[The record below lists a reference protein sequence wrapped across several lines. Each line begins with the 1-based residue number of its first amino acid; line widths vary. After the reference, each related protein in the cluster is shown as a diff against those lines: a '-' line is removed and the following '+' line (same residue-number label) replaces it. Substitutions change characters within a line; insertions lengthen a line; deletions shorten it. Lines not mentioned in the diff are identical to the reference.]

1 MNFVKIFNSK
11 NINYLY
17 YLIGDGFAKLVVLFS
32 IRFFTNYFDKISF
45 GKLSLFW
52 ISIPILS
59 IFIDFSQRSYV
70 KYIYINFKSKSDEV
84 IQSIRI
90 FSFTISLF
98 FYLIFWALNYFD
110 VILIDKGLDSL
121 ILFCSFFFV
130 IIEISL
136 SYLQI
141 KGKAIK
147 YNVIFTIRQALP
159 YVLTALYLFFFSG
172 GIISFGIIHLIVVVP
187 LSVYLIFRRHFVKL
201 SWRLFYKTIKSSLSF
216 SIPFIP
222 AVLSALLLGFS
233 DRFLI
238 KYYYSDV
245 EVANYTIA
253 YTVGTIYAAFF
264 LATNKMWQKYIL
276 EALKLQKIDEIKS
289 SAKKYLLVVVLV
301 GIIILLLK
309 TFLVNIL
316 SNSSYFVILDIIPT
330 ILLGMFFYFL
340 YTVMSNIPFFHKN
353 TYLMALPAFI
363 AAGLNIV
370 LNVIMLP
377 IYGYK
382 IAALTTLISYFI
394 EFLVIYIICLKK
406 YKINLFL

>member
-1 MNFVKIFNSK
+1 MNLIRIFNSK

-17 YLIGDGFAKLVVLFS
+17 YPIGDFFAKIFILLS

-45 GKLSLFW
+45 GKLTLFW
-52 ISIPILS
+52 ISIPIFSVL
-59 IFIDFSQRSYV
+59 IDFSQRSYV

-90 FSFTISLF
+90 FSFIILLF
-98 FYLIFWALNYFD
+98 FYLIFWILNHLD
-110 VILIDKGLDSL
+110 IILIDKELDYL

-130 IIEISL
+130 IVEISL

-141 KGKAIK
+141 KGDAIK
-147 YNVIFTIRQALP
+147 YNIIFIIRQALP
-159 YVLTALYLFFFSG
+159 YILTVSYLFFFSG
-172 GIISFGIIHLIVVVP
+172 DIISFGVIHLIVVF
-187 LSVYLIFRRHFVKL
+187 LLTLYLLFNSHFIKL
-201 SWRLFYKTIKSSLSF
+201 SWELFYKTIKSSLSF

-238 KYYYSDV
+238 KYYYTNV

-253 YTVGTIYAAFF
+253 YTVGMIYSAFF

-276 EALKLQKIDEIKS
+276 ERLRAKKIIEIKS
-289 SAKKYLLVVVLV
+289 AAKKYLLVVLLV
-301 GIIILLLK
+301 GVIIFLLK
-309 TFLVNIL
+309 TFLVKIL
-316 SNSSYFVILDIIPT
+316 SNSSYYVILDIIPT

-340 YTVMSNIPFFHKN
+340 YTVMSNIPFYHKN

-363 AAGLNIV
+363 AAGLNII
-370 LNVIMLP
+370 LNIIFLP

-382 IAALTTLISYFI
+382 IAAFTTLISYFI

-406 YKINLFL
+406 YRINLLL

>member
-1 MNFVKIFNSK
+1 LRILETLNKAS
-11 NINYLY
+11 NYIY
-17 YLIGDGFAKLVVLFS
+17 YLLGEGIAKLIILFS
-32 IRFFTNYFDKISF
+32 ISFFTNYFDKVSF
-45 GKLSLFW
+45 GKLALFW

-59 IFIDFSQRSYV
+59 VFIDFSQRSYIKSV
-70 KYIYINFKSKSDEV
+70 YINSKEKINEV
-84 IQSIRI
+84 IQSVRL
-90 FSFTISLF
+90 FSLGLF
-98 FYLIFWALNYFD
+98 LFLFLIFWIINYLD
-110 VILIDKGLDSL
+110 VVLIDKGLDSL

-141 KGKAIK
+141 KGDAIK
-147 YNVIFTIRQALP
+147 YNIIFIVRQAIP
-159 YVLTALYLFFFSG
+159 YVLTVLYLIFFSG
-172 GIISFGIIHLIVVVP
+172 GIISFGTIHLVVVVP
-187 LSVYLIFRRHFVKL
+187 LAVYVVFRRHFIKL
-201 SWRLFYKTIKSSLSF
+201 SWELFYETIKSSLSF

-222 AVLSALLLGFS
+222 AMLSALLLGFS

-253 YTVGTIYAAFF
+253 YTIGTIYAAFF

-276 EALKLQKIDEIKS
+276 ESLKLQKIDEIKS
-289 SAKKYLLVVVLV
+289 AAKKYLLVVVLV
-301 GIIILLLK
+301 GIVILLLK
-309 TFLVNIL
+309 TVLVNIL
-316 SNSSYFVILDIIPT
+316 SNSSYYVILDIIPT

-340 YTVMSNIPFFHKN
+340 YTLMSNIPFFHKN

-394 EFLVIYIICLKK
+394 EFVVIYIICLKK
-406 YKINLFL
+406 YKINLLI

>member
-1 MNFVKIFNSK
+1 MRILEKLNKVR
-11 NINYLY
+11 NYIY
-17 YLIGDGFAKLVVLFS
+17 YLLGEGVSKLIVLFS
-32 IRFFTNYFDKISF
+32 ISFFTNYFDKSSF

-52 ISIPILS
+52 ISIPVLS
-59 IFIDFSQRSYV
+59 VLIDFSQRSYV
-70 KYIYINFKSKSDEV
+70 KYIYINFQSKSDEV
-84 IQSIRI
+84 IQSIRV
-90 FSFTISLF
+90 FSFVISLF
-98 FYLIFWALNYFD
+98 FYLIFWTLNYLD
-110 VILIDKGLDSL
+110 IVLIDKELDSL
-121 ILFCSFFFV
+121 LLFSSFFFV

-147 YNVIFTIRQALP
+147 YNVIFMLRQALP
-159 YVLTALYLFFFSG
+159 YVLTVLYLLFFSG
-172 GIISFGIIHLIVVVP
+172 GIISFGIIHLVVVVP
-187 LSVYLIFRRHFVKL
+187 LSVYLVFRSHFIKL
-201 SWRLFYKTIKSSLSF
+201 SWGLFYKTIKSSLSF

-222 AVLSALLLGFS
+222 AMISVLLLGFS

-276 EALKLQKIDEIKS
+276 EGLKLQKIDEIKS
-289 SAKKYLLVVVLV
+289 AAKKYLLVVVLV
-301 GIIILLLK
+301 GVTILLLK

-316 SNSSYFVILDIIPT
+316 SNSSYYVILDIIPI

-340 YTVMSNIPFFHKN
+340 YTMMSNIPFFYKN
-353 TYLMALPAFI
+353 TYLMAFPAFV
-363 AAGLNIV
+363 AAGLNII
-370 LNVIMLP
+370 LNVIFLP

-382 IAALTTLISYFI
+382 IAAMTTLISYFI

-406 YKINLFL
+406 YKMNLLA

>member
-1 MNFVKIFNSK
+1 LNLIRIFNSK

-17 YLIGDGFAKLVVLFS
+17 YPIGDFFAKIFILLS

-45 GKLSLFW
+45 GKLTLFW
-52 ISIPILS
+52 ISIPIFSVL
-59 IFIDFSQRSYV
+59 IDFSQRSYV

-90 FSFTISLF
+90 FSFIILLF
-98 FYLIFWALNYFD
+98 FYLIFWILNHLD
-110 VILIDKGLDSL
+110 IILIDKELDYL

-141 KGKAIK
+141 KGDAIK
-147 YNVIFTIRQALP
+147 YNIIFIIRQALP
-159 YVLTALYLFFFSG
+159 YILTVSYLFFFSG
-172 GIISFGIIHLIVVVP
+172 DIISFGVIHLIVVF
-187 LSVYLIFRRHFVKL
+187 LLTLYLLFNSHFIKL
-201 SWRLFYKTIKSSLSF
+201 SWELFYKTIKSSLSF

-238 KYYYSDV
+238 KYYYTNV

-253 YTVGTIYAAFF
+253 YTVGMIYSAFF

-276 EALKLQKIDEIKS
+276 ERLRAKKIIEIKS
-289 SAKKYLLVVVLV
+289 AAKKYLLVVLLV
-301 GIIILLLK
+301 GVIIFLLK
-309 TFLVNIL
+309 TFLVKIL
-316 SNSSYFVILDIIPT
+316 SNSSYYVILDIIPT

-340 YTVMSNIPFFHKN
+340 YTVMSNIPFYHKN

-363 AAGLNIV
+363 AAGLNII
-370 LNVIMLP
+370 LNIIFLP

-382 IAALTTLISYFI
+382 IAAFTTLISYFI

-406 YKINLFL
+406 YRINLLL

>member
-1 MNFVKIFNSK
+1 LNLIKIFNSK

-17 YLIGDGFAKLVVLFS
+17 YLIGDGFSKLVILFS
-32 IRFFTNYFDKISF
+32 IRFFTNYFDKVSF
-45 GKLSLFW
+45 GKLALFW
-52 ISIPILS
+52 VSIPILS
-59 IFIDFSQRSYV
+59 VLIDFSQRSYV
-70 KYIYINFKSKSDEV
+70 KYIYINSNSKSDEV

-90 FSFTISLF
+90 FSFVISLF
-98 FYLIFWALNYFD
+98 FYLIFCALNYFD
-110 VILIDKGLDSL
+110 VVLIDKGLDSL
-121 ILFCSFFFV
+121 ILLCSFFFV

-141 KGKAIK
+141 KGDAIK
-147 YNVIFTIRQALP
+147 YNIIFTVRQALP
-159 YVLTALYLFFFSG
+159 YVLTVLYLLFFSG
-172 GIISFGIIHLIVVVP
+172 GIISFGIIHLVVVVP
-187 LSVYLIFRRHFVKL
+187 LTLYLVFRRHFIKL
-201 SWRLFYKTIKSSLSF
+201 SWGLFYKTIKSSLSF

-276 EALKLQKIDEIKS
+276 ESLKLQKIDEIKS
-289 SAKKYLLVVVLV
+289 TAKKYLLVVMSV
-301 GIIILLLK
+301 GVIILLLK

-353 TYLMALPAFI
+353 TYLMAYPAFI
-363 AAGLNIV
+363 AAGLNII
-370 LNVIMLP
+370 LNIILLP

-382 IAALTTLISYFI
+382 IAALTTLISYFM

-406 YKINLFL
+406 YKINLFI

>member
-1 MNFVKIFNSK
+1 MNLIRIFNSK

-17 YLIGDGFAKLVVLFS
+17 YPIGDFFAKIFILLS

-45 GKLSLFW
+45 GKLTLFW
-52 ISIPILS
+52 ISIPIFSVL
-59 IFIDFSQRSYV
+59 IDFSQRSYV

-90 FSFTISLF
+90 FSFIILLF
-98 FYLIFWALNYFD
+98 FYLIFWILNHLD
-110 VILIDKGLDSL
+110 IILIDKELDYL

-141 KGKAIK
+141 KGDAIK
-147 YNVIFTIRQALP
+147 YNIIFIIRQALP
-159 YVLTALYLFFFSG
+159 YILTVSYLFFFSG
-172 GIISFGIIHLIVVVP
+172 DIISFGVIHLIVVF
-187 LSVYLIFRRHFVKL
+187 LLTLYLLFNSHFIKL
-201 SWRLFYKTIKSSLSF
+201 SWELFYKTIKSSLSF

-238 KYYYSDV
+238 KYYYTNV

-253 YTVGTIYAAFF
+253 YTVGMIYSAFF

-276 EALKLQKIDEIKS
+276 ERLRAKKIIEIKS
-289 SAKKYLLVVVLV
+289 AAKKYLLVVLLV
-301 GIIILLLK
+301 GVIIFLLK
-309 TFLVNIL
+309 TFLVKIL
-316 SNSSYFVILDIIPT
+316 SNSSYYVILDIIPT

-340 YTVMSNIPFFHKN
+340 YTVMSNIPFYHKN

-363 AAGLNIV
+363 AAGLNII
-370 LNVIMLP
+370 LNIIFLP

-382 IAALTTLISYFI
+382 IAAFTTLISYFI

-406 YKINLFL
+406 YRINLLL

>member
-1 MNFVKIFNSK
+1 MRILEKLKKVRNAI
-11 NINYLY
+11 Y
-17 YLIGDGFAKLVVLFS
+17 YLLGEGISKLIVLFS
-32 IRFFTNYFDKISF
+32 ISFFTNYFDKASF

-59 IFIDFSQRSYV
+59 VFIDFSQRSYIKSV
-70 KYIYINFKSKSDEV
+70 YINSKEKINEV
-84 IQSIRI
+84 IQSVRLFSLGL
-90 FSFTISLF
+90 FSFLF
-98 FYLIFWALNYFD
+98 LIFGILNYLD
-110 VILIDKGLDSL
+110 VVLIDKGLDSL

-130 IIEISL
+130 LIEISL
-136 SYLQI
+136 SYFQI
-141 KGKAIK
+141 RGDAIH
-147 YNVIFTIRQALP
+147 YNIIFILRQALP
-159 YVLTALYLFFFSG
+159 YVLTVLYLIFFSG
-172 GIISFGIIHLIVVVP
+172 GIISFGIIHLVVVVP
-187 LSVYLIFRRHFVKL
+187 LAVYLVFRRHFITL
-201 SWRLFYKTIKSSLSF
+201 SWELFYETIKSSLSF

-222 AVLSALLLGFS
+222 AMISVLLLGFS

-238 KYYYSDV
+238 KYYFSDV

-276 EALKLQKIDEIKS
+276 EGLKLQKIDEIKS
-289 SAKKYLLVVVLV
+289 AAKKYLLLVVLV
-301 GIIILLLK
+301 GVIIVLLK

-406 YKINLFL
+406 YKINLLI

>member
-70 KYIYINFKSKSDEV
+70 KYIYINFQSKSDEV

-238 KYYYSDV
+238 KYYYSDL

-406 YKINLFL
+406 YKINLLI

>member
-1 MNFVKIFNSK
+1 MRILETLNKAS
-11 NINYLY
+11 NYIY
-17 YLIGDGFAKLVVLFS
+17 YLLGEGIAKLIILFS
-32 IRFFTNYFDKISF
+32 ISFFTNYFDKVSF
-45 GKLSLFW
+45 GKLALFW

-59 IFIDFSQRSYV
+59 VFIDFSQRSYIKSV
-70 KYIYINFKSKSDEV
+70 YINSKEKINEV
-84 IQSIRI
+84 IQSVRL
-90 FSFTISLF
+90 FSLGLF
-98 FYLIFWALNYFD
+98 LFLFLIFWIINYLD
-110 VILIDKGLDSL
+110 VVLIDKGLDSL

-141 KGKAIK
+141 KGDAIK
-147 YNVIFTIRQALP
+147 YNIIFIVRQAIP
-159 YVLTALYLFFFSG
+159 YVLTVLYLIFFSG
-172 GIISFGIIHLIVVVP
+172 GIISFGTIHLVVVVP
-187 LSVYLIFRRHFVKL
+187 LAVYVVFRRHFIKL
-201 SWRLFYKTIKSSLSF
+201 SWELFYETIKSSLSF

-222 AVLSALLLGFS
+222 AMLSALLLGFS

-253 YTVGTIYAAFF
+253 YTIGTIYAAFF

-276 EALKLQKIDEIKS
+276 ESLKLQKIDEIKS
-289 SAKKYLLVVVLV
+289 AAKKYLLVVVLV
-301 GIIILLLK
+301 GIVILLLK
-309 TFLVNIL
+309 TVLVNIL
-316 SNSSYFVILDIIPT
+316 SNSSYYVILDIIPT

-340 YTVMSNIPFFHKN
+340 YTLMSNIPFFHKN

-394 EFLVIYIICLKK
+394 EFVVIYIICLKK
-406 YKINLFL
+406 YKINLLI

>member
-1 MNFVKIFNSK
+1 MRILEKLNKVRNAI
-11 NINYLY
+11 Y
-17 YLIGDGFAKLVVLFS
+17 YLLGEGVSKIIILFS
-32 IRFFTNYFDKISF
+32 VSFFTNYFDKASF

-59 IFIDFSQRSYV
+59 VFIDFSQRSYIKSV
-70 KYIYINFKSKSDEV
+70 YINSKEKINEV
-84 IQSIRI
+84 IQSVRLFSLSL
-90 FSFTISLF
+90 FSFLF
-98 FYLIFWALNYFD
+98 LIFGILNYLD
-110 VILIDKGLDSL
+110 VVLIDKGLDTL
-121 ILFCSFFFV
+121 MLFCSFFFV
-130 IIEISL
+130 LIEISL
-136 SYLQI
+136 SYFQI
-141 KGKAIK
+141 KGDAIN
-147 YNVIFTIRQALP
+147 YNIIFIVRQALP
-159 YVLTALYLFFFSG
+159 YVLTVLYLILFSG
-172 GIISFGIIHLIVVVP
+172 GIISFGTIHLFVVMPVA
-187 LSVYLIFRRHFVKL
+187 LYLVFRRHFIKL
-201 SWRLFYKTIKSSLSF
+201 SWQLFYETIKSSLSF

-222 AVLSALLLGFS
+222 AMISVLLLGFS

-238 KYYYSDV
+238 KYYFSDI

-276 EALKLQKIDEIKS
+276 EGLKLQKIDEIKS
-289 SAKKYLLVVVLV
+289 ETKKYLLVVVLV
-301 GIIILLLK
+301 GVIIVLLK
-309 TFLVNIL
+309 RFLVNIL

-340 YTVMSNIPFFHKN
+340 YTLMSNIPFFHKN

-370 LNVIMLP
+370 LNVILLP

>member
-406 YKINLFL
+406 YKINLLI

>member
-70 KYIYINFKSKSDEV
+70 KYIYVNFQSKSDEV

-147 YNVIFTIRQALP
+147 YNIIFTIRQALP

-172 GIISFGIIHLIVVVP
+172 GIISFGIIHLVVVVP
-187 LSVYLIFRRHFVKL
+187 LAVYLIFRRHFVKL

-253 YTVGTIYAAFF
+253 YTVGTIYSAFF
-264 LATNKMWQKYIL
+264 LATNKMWQKFIL
-276 EALKLQKIDEIKS
+276 EGLKLQKIDEIKS
-289 SAKKYLLVVVLV
+289 AAKKYLLVVVLV
-301 GIIILLLK
+301 GIIIFILR

-316 SNSSYFVILDIIPT
+316 ANSSYLVILDIIPT

-406 YKINLFL
+406 YKINLLI

>member
-1 MNFVKIFNSK
+1 LNLIRIFNSK

-17 YLIGDGFAKLVVLFS
+17 YPIGDFFAKIFILLS

-45 GKLSLFW
+45 GKLTLFW
-52 ISIPILS
+52 ISIPIFSVL
-59 IFIDFSQRSYV
+59 IDFSQRSYV

-90 FSFTISLF
+90 FSFIILLF
-98 FYLIFWALNYFD
+98 FYLIFWILNHLD
-110 VILIDKGLDSL
+110 IILIDKELDYL

-130 IIEISL
+130 IVEISL

-141 KGKAIK
+141 KGDAIK
-147 YNVIFTIRQALP
+147 YNIIFIIRQALP
-159 YVLTALYLFFFSG
+159 YILTVSYLFFFSG
-172 GIISFGIIHLIVVVP
+172 DIISFGVIHLIVVF
-187 LSVYLIFRRHFVKL
+187 LLTLYLLFNSHFIKL
-201 SWRLFYKTIKSSLSF
+201 SWELFYKTIKSSLSF

-238 KYYYSDV
+238 KYYYTNV

-253 YTVGTIYAAFF
+253 YTVGMIYSAFF

-276 EALKLQKIDEIKS
+276 ERLRAKKIIEIKS
-289 SAKKYLLVVVLV
+289 AAKKYLLVVLLV
-301 GIIILLLK
+301 GVIIFLLK
-309 TFLVNIL
+309 TFLVKIL
-316 SNSSYFVILDIIPT
+316 SNSSYYVILDIIPT

-340 YTVMSNIPFFHKN
+340 YTVMSNIPFYHKN

-363 AAGLNIV
+363 AAGLNII
-370 LNVIMLP
+370 LNIIFLP

-382 IAALTTLISYFI
+382 IAAFTTLISYFI

-406 YKINLFL
+406 YRINLLL

>member
-1 MNFVKIFNSK
+1 MRILEKLNKVS
-11 NINYLY
+11 NYIY
-17 YLIGDGFAKLVVLFS
+17 YLLGEGISKLIILFS
-32 IRFFTNYFDKISF
+32 ISFFTNYFDKANF

-52 ISIPILS
+52 ITIPILS
-59 IFIDFSQRSYV
+59 VLIDFSQRSYV
-70 KYIYINFKSKSDEV
+70 KYIYINSKEKVSEV
-84 IQSIRI
+84 IQSVRI
-90 FSFTISLF
+90 FSAISFLVL
-98 FYLIFWALNYFD
+98 YLIFWVLNYFD
-110 VILIDKGLDSL
+110 VVLIDKELDSL

-130 IIEISL
+130 IIEVSL
-136 SYLQI
+136 SYFQI
-141 KGKAIK
+141 KGDAIK
-147 YNVIFTIRQALP
+147 YNIVFTIRQALP
-159 YVLTALYLFFFSG
+159 YVLTVWYLIFFSG
-172 GIISFGIIHLIVVVP
+172 GIISFGIIHLIIVVP
-187 LSVYLIFRRHFVKL
+187 LTIFTVFKRHFIKL
-201 SWRLFYKTIKSSLSF
+201 SWELFYETIKSSLSF

-222 AVLSALLLGFS
+222 AMVSVLLLGFS

-253 YTVGTIYAAFF
+253 YTIGTIYAAFF

-276 EALKLQKIDEIKS
+276 ESLKLQKIDEIKS
-289 SAKKYLLVVVLV
+289 AAKKYLLVVVLV
-301 GIIILLLK
+301 GIVILLLK
-309 TFLVNIL
+309 TVLVNIL
-316 SNSSYFVILDIIPT
+316 SNSSYYVILDIIPT

-340 YTVMSNIPFFHKN
+340 YTLMSNIPFFHKN

-394 EFLVIYIICLKK
+394 EFVVIYIICLKK
-406 YKINLFL
+406 YKINLLI

>member
-1 MNFVKIFNSK
+1 MRILETLNKAS
-11 NINYLY
+11 NYIY
-17 YLIGDGFAKLVVLFS
+17 YLLGEGIAKLIILFS
-32 IRFFTNYFDKISF
+32 ISFFTNYFDKVSF
-45 GKLSLFW
+45 GKLALFW

-59 IFIDFSQRSYV
+59 VFIDFSQRSYIKSV
-70 KYIYINFKSKSDEV
+70 YINSKEKINEV
-84 IQSIRI
+84 IQSVRL
-90 FSFTISLF
+90 FSLGLF
-98 FYLIFWALNYFD
+98 LFLFLIFWIINYLD
-110 VILIDKGLDSL
+110 VVLIDKGLDSL

-141 KGKAIK
+141 KGDAIK
-147 YNVIFTIRQALP
+147 YNIIFIVRQAIP
-159 YVLTALYLFFFSG
+159 YVLTVLYLISFSG
-172 GIISFGIIHLIVVVP
+172 GIISFGTIHLVVVVP
-187 LSVYLIFRRHFVKL
+187 LAVYVVFRRHFIKL
-201 SWRLFYKTIKSSLSF
+201 SWELFYETIKSSLSF

-222 AVLSALLLGFS
+222 AMLSALLLGFS

-253 YTVGTIYAAFF
+253 YTIGTIYAAFF

-276 EALKLQKIDEIKS
+276 ESLKLQKIDEIKS
-289 SAKKYLLVVVLV
+289 AAKKYLLVVVLV
-301 GIIILLLK
+301 GIVILLLK
-309 TFLVNIL
+309 TVLVNIL
-316 SNSSYFVILDIIPT
+316 SNSSYYVILDIIPT

-340 YTVMSNIPFFHKN
+340 YTLMSNIPFFHKN

-394 EFLVIYIICLKK
+394 EFVVIYIICLKK
-406 YKINLFL
+406 YKINLLI

>member
-394 EFLVIYIICLKK
+394 EFVVIYIICLKK

>member
-1 MNFVKIFNSK
+1 MRILEKLNKVRNAI
-11 NINYLY
+11 Y
-17 YLIGDGFAKLVVLFS
+17 YLLGEGISKLIVLFS
-32 IRFFTNYFDKISF
+32 ISFVTNYFDKASF

-59 IFIDFSQRSYV
+59 VFIDFSQRSYIKSV
-70 KYIYINFKSKSDEV
+70 YINSKEKINEV
-84 IQSIRI
+84 IQSVRLFSLGL
-90 FSFTISLF
+90 FSFLF
-98 FYLIFWALNYFD
+98 LIFGILNYLD
-110 VILIDKGLDSL
+110 VVLIDKGLDSL

-130 IIEISL
+130 LIEISL
-136 SYLQI
+136 SYFQI
-141 KGKAIK
+141 RGDAIH
-147 YNVIFTIRQALP
+147 YNIIFIVRQALP
-159 YVLTALYLFFFSG
+159 YVLTVLYLIFFSG
-172 GIISFGIIHLIVVVP
+172 GIISFGTIHLVVVVP
-187 LSVYLIFRRHFVKL
+187 LAVYLVFRRHFITL
-201 SWRLFYKTIKSSLSF
+201 SWELFYETIKSSLSF

-222 AVLSALLLGFS
+222 AMISVLLLGFS

-238 KYYYSDV
+238 KYYFSDV

-276 EALKLQKIDEIKS
+276 EGLKLQKIDEIKS
-289 SAKKYLLVVVLV
+289 AAKKYLLVVVLV
-301 GIIILLLK
+301 GVIIVLLK

-406 YKINLFL
+406 YKINLLI

>member
-1 MNFVKIFNSK
+1 LRILEKLNKVRNAI
-11 NINYLY
+11 Y
-17 YLIGDGFAKLVVLFS
+17 YLLGEGISKLIVLFS
-32 IRFFTNYFDKISF
+32 ISFFTNYFDKASF

-59 IFIDFSQRSYV
+59 VFIDFSQRSYIKSV
-70 KYIYINFKSKSDEV
+70 YINSKEKINEV
-84 IQSIRI
+84 IQSVRLFSLGL
-90 FSFTISLF
+90 FSFLF
-98 FYLIFWALNYFD
+98 LIFGILNYLD
-110 VILIDKGLDSL
+110 VVLIDKGLDSL

-130 IIEISL
+130 LIEISL
-136 SYLQI
+136 SYFQI
-141 KGKAIK
+141 RGDAIH
-147 YNVIFTIRQALP
+147 YNIIFIVRQALP
-159 YVLTALYLFFFSG
+159 YVLTVLYLIFFSG
-172 GIISFGIIHLIVVVP
+172 GIISFGTIHLVVVVP
-187 LSVYLIFRRHFVKL
+187 LAVYLVFRRHFITL
-201 SWRLFYKTIKSSLSF
+201 SWELFYETIKSSLSF

-222 AVLSALLLGFS
+222 AMISVLLLGFS

-238 KYYYSDV
+238 KYYFSDV

-276 EALKLQKIDEIKS
+276 EGLKLQKIDEIKS
-289 SAKKYLLVVVLV
+289 AAKKYLLVVVLV
-301 GIIILLLK
+301 GVIIVLLK

-406 YKINLFL
+406 YKINLLI

>member
-1 MNFVKIFNSK
+1 MNFVKIVNSK

-70 KYIYINFKSKSDEV
+70 KYIYINFQSKSDEV

-110 VILIDKGLDSL
+110 VILIDKGLDSV

-159 YVLTALYLFFFSG
+159 YILTALYLFFFSG
-172 GIISFGIIHLIVVVP
+172 GIISFGIIHLVVVVP

-276 EALKLQKIDEIKS
+276 EGLKLQKIDEIKS
-289 SAKKYLLVVVLV
+289 AAKKYLLVVVLV
-301 GIIILLLK
+301 GVIIVLLK

-340 YTVMSNIPFFHKN
+340 YTVMSNIPFFHKD
-353 TYLMALPAFI
+353 TYLMALPALI

-382 IAALTTLISYFI
+382 IAALTTLISYFV

-406 YKINLFL
+406 YKINLLI

>member
-1 MNFVKIFNSK
+1 LNFVKIFNSK

-70 KYIYINFKSKSDEV
+70 KYIYINFQSKSDEV

-238 KYYYSDV
+238 KYYYSDL

-406 YKINLFL
+406 YKINLLI

>member
-1 MNFVKIFNSK
+1 MSLIRIFNSK

-17 YLIGDGFAKLVVLFS
+17 YLIGEGFAKLLIFLS

-45 GKLSLFW
+45 GKLTLFW

-59 IFIDFSQRSYV
+59 VLIDFSQRSYV
-70 KYIYINFKSKSDEV
+70 KYIYINFRSKSDVV
-84 IQSIRI
+84 IQSIRL
-90 FSFTISLF
+90 FSFVILLF
-98 FYLIFWALNYFD
+98 FYLIFWTLNFFD
-110 VILIDKGLDSL
+110 IILIDKKLDYL

-141 KGKAIK
+141 KGDAAK
-147 YNVIFTIRQALP
+147 YNIIFIIRQALP
-159 YVLTALYLFFFSG
+159 YILTVSYLFFFSG
-172 GIISFGIIHLIVVVP
+172 DIISFGIIHLIVVS
-187 LSVYLIFRRHFVKL
+187 LLALYLFFSEQFIKL
-201 SWRLFYKTIKSSLSF
+201 SWELFYNTIKSSISF

-238 KYYYSDV
+238 KYYYTDV

-253 YTVGTIYAAFF
+253 YIVGTVYASFF

-276 EALKLQKIDEIKS
+276 EGLKAQKIIEIKS
-289 SAKKYLLVVVLV
+289 AAKRYLLVVMLI

-309 TFLVNIL
+309 TFLVRIL
-316 SNSSYFVILDIIPT
+316 SNSSYYVILDIIPT
-330 ILLGMFFYFL
+330 ILMGMFFYFL
-340 YTVMSNIPFFHKN
+340 YTVMSNIPFYHKN
-353 TYLMALPAFI
+353 TYLMVLPTFI
-363 AAGLNIV
+363 AAGLNII
-370 LNVIMLP
+370 LNIIFLP
-377 IYGYK
+377 IYDYK

-394 EFLVIYIICLKK
+394 EFLIIYIICIKK
-406 YKINLFL
+406 YKINLLL

>member
-1 MNFVKIFNSK
+1 MRILETLNKAS
-11 NINYLY
+11 NYIY
-17 YLIGDGFAKLVVLFS
+17 YLLGEGIAKLIILFS
-32 IRFFTNYFDKISF
+32 ISFFTNYFDKVSF
-45 GKLSLFW
+45 GKLALFW

-59 IFIDFSQRSYV
+59 VFIDFSQRSYIKSV
-70 KYIYINFKSKSDEV
+70 YINSKEKINEV
-84 IQSIRI
+84 IQSVRL
-90 FSFTISLF
+90 FSLGLF
-98 FYLIFWALNYFD
+98 LFLFLIFWIINYLD
-110 VILIDKGLDSL
+110 VVLIDKGLDSL

-141 KGKAIK
+141 KGDAIK
-147 YNVIFTIRQALP
+147 YNIIFIVRQAIP
-159 YVLTALYLFFFSG
+159 YVLTVLYLIFFSG
-172 GIISFGIIHLIVVVP
+172 GIISFGTIHLIVVVP
-187 LSVYLIFRRHFVKL
+187 LAVYVVFRRHFIKL
-201 SWRLFYKTIKSSLSF
+201 SWELFYETIKSSLSF

-222 AVLSALLLGFS
+222 AMLSALLLGFS

-253 YTVGTIYAAFF
+253 YTIGTIYAAFF

-276 EALKLQKIDEIKS
+276 ESLKLQKIDEIKS
-289 SAKKYLLVVVLV
+289 AAKKYLLVVVLV
-301 GIIILLLK
+301 GIVILLLK
-309 TFLVNIL
+309 TVLVNIL
-316 SNSSYFVILDIIPT
+316 SNSSYYVILDIIPT

-340 YTVMSNIPFFHKN
+340 YTLMSNIPFFYKN

-394 EFLVIYIICLKK
+394 EFVVIYIICLKK
-406 YKINLFL
+406 YKINLLI

>member
-1 MNFVKIFNSK
+1 MNLIRIFNSK

-17 YLIGDGFAKLVVLFS
+17 YPIGDFFAKIFILLS

-45 GKLSLFW
+45 GKLTLFW
-52 ISIPILS
+52 ISIPIFSVL
-59 IFIDFSQRSYV
+59 IDFSQRSYV

-90 FSFTISLF
+90 FSFIILLF
-98 FYLIFWALNYFD
+98 FYLIFWILNHLD
-110 VILIDKGLDSL
+110 IILIDKELDYL

-141 KGKAIK
+141 KGDAIK
-147 YNVIFTIRQALP
+147 YNIIFIIRQALP
-159 YVLTALYLFFFSG
+159 YILTVSYLFFFSG
-172 GIISFGIIHLIVVVP
+172 DIISFGVIHLIVVF
-187 LSVYLIFRRHFVKL
+187 LLTLYLLFNSHFIKI
-201 SWRLFYKTIKSSLSF
+201 SWELFYKTIKSSLSF

-238 KYYYSDV
+238 KYYYTNV

-253 YTVGTIYAAFF
+253 YTVGMIYSAFF

-276 EALKLQKIDEIKS
+276 ERLRAKKIIEIKS
-289 SAKKYLLVVVLV
+289 AAKKYLLVVLLV
-301 GIIILLLK
+301 GVIIFLLK
-309 TFLVNIL
+309 TFLVKIL
-316 SNSSYFVILDIIPT
+316 SNSSYYVILDIIPT

-340 YTVMSNIPFFHKN
+340 YTVMSNIPFYHKN

-363 AAGLNIV
+363 AAGLNII
-370 LNVIMLP
+370 LNIIFLP

-382 IAALTTLISYFI
+382 IAAFTTLISYFI

-406 YKINLFL
+406 YRINLLL

>member
-1 MNFVKIFNSK
+1 LNLIRIFNSK

-17 YLIGDGFAKLVVLFS
+17 YPIGDFFAKIFILLS

-45 GKLSLFW
+45 GKLTLFW
-52 ISIPILS
+52 ISIPIFSVL
-59 IFIDFSQRSYV
+59 IDFSQRSYV

-90 FSFTISLF
+90 FSFIILLF
-98 FYLIFWALNYFD
+98 FYLIFWILNHLD
-110 VILIDKGLDSL
+110 IILIDKELDYL

-141 KGKAIK
+141 KGDAIK
-147 YNVIFTIRQALP
+147 YNIIFIIRQALP
-159 YVLTALYLFFFSG
+159 YILTVSYLFFFSG
-172 GIISFGIIHLIVVVP
+172 DIISFGVIHLIVVF
-187 LSVYLIFRRHFVKL
+187 LLTLYLLFNSHFIKI
-201 SWRLFYKTIKSSLSF
+201 SWELFYKTIKSSLSF

-238 KYYYSDV
+238 KYYYTNV

-253 YTVGTIYAAFF
+253 YTVGMIYSAFF

-276 EALKLQKIDEIKS
+276 ERLRAKKIIEIKS
-289 SAKKYLLVVVLV
+289 AAKKYLLVVLLV
-301 GIIILLLK
+301 GVIIFLLK
-309 TFLVNIL
+309 TFLVKIL
-316 SNSSYFVILDIIPT
+316 SNSSYYVILDIIPT

-340 YTVMSNIPFFHKN
+340 YTVMSNIPF
-353 TYLMALPAFI
+353 
-363 AAGLNIV
+363 
-370 LNVIMLP
+370 
-377 IYGYK
+377 
-382 IAALTTLISYFI
+382 
-394 EFLVIYIICLKK
+394 IIR
-406 YKINLFL
+406 IHT

>member
-70 KYIYINFKSKSDEV
+70 KYIYINFQSKSDEV

-172 GIISFGIIHLIVVVP
+172 GIISFGIIHLVVVLP
-187 LSVYLIFRRHFVKL
+187 LAVYLIFRRHFVKL

-238 KYYYSDV
+238 KYYYSDL

-276 EALKLQKIDEIKS
+276 EGLKLQKIDEIKS
-289 SAKKYLLVVVLV
+289 AAKKYLLVVVLV
-301 GIIILLLK
+301 GVIIVLLK

-406 YKINLFL
+406 YKINLLI

>member
-1 MNFVKIFNSK
+1 MRILEKLNKVRNAI
-11 NINYLY
+11 Y
-17 YLIGDGFAKLVVLFS
+17 YLLGEGISKLIVLFS
-32 IRFFTNYFDKISF
+32 ISFFTNYFDKASF

-59 IFIDFSQRSYV
+59 VFIDFSQRSYIKSV
-70 KYIYINFKSKSDEV
+70 YINSKEKINEV
-84 IQSIRI
+84 IQSVRLFSLGL
-90 FSFTISLF
+90 FSFLF
-98 FYLIFWALNYFD
+98 LIFGILNYLD
-110 VILIDKGLDSL
+110 IVLIDKGLDSL

-130 IIEISL
+130 LIEISL
-136 SYLQI
+136 SYFQI
-141 KGKAIK
+141 RGDAIH
-147 YNVIFTIRQALP
+147 YNIIFIVRQALP
-159 YVLTALYLFFFSG
+159 YVLTVLYLIFFSG
-172 GIISFGIIHLIVVVP
+172 GIISFGTIHLVVVVP
-187 LSVYLIFRRHFVKL
+187 LAVYLVFRRHFITL
-201 SWRLFYKTIKSSLSF
+201 SWELFYETIKSSLSF

-222 AVLSALLLGFS
+222 AMISVLLLGFS

-238 KYYYSDV
+238 KYYFSDV

-276 EALKLQKIDEIKS
+276 EGLKLQKIDEIKS
-289 SAKKYLLVVVLV
+289 AAKKYLLVVVLV
-301 GIIILLLK
+301 GVIIVLLK

-316 SNSSYFVILDIIPT
+316 SNSSYFVILDIILT

-406 YKINLFL
+406 YKINLLI